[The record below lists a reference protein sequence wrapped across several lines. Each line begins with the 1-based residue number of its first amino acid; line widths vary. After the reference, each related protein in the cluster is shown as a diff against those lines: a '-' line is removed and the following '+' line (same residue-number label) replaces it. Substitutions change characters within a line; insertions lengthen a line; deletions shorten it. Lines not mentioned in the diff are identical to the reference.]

1 MRIILAVLLLFSMN
15 QTLFAAT
22 VECSDESVPFYVL
35 WFSSDTVE
43 CEDPSL
49 DVADVQTVISDQPID
64 ADENQSLSS
73 TISEDTQTDDS
84 MTADA
89 GLQNVQETDV
99 DEELSISNSEESDP
113 KLLSLEDQIS
123 TLSEDISLLKA
134 DKGRVNDLVE
144 ETARELSELRTEIRR
159 IDQKQDQN
167 IAAEKDARTSEL
179 NGLKDQISSL
189 KSEIDSAR
197 RIFDESNSAL
207 EQALTKKIDDVN
219 GQLKLLIED
228 TQDAHTNKSA
238 ALETEISDLN
248 KNQLALVIGLS
259 VIILTFFIALFFTR
273 KQSTKNVS
281 ELKQHYEDLRLQLNS
296 DLTEVDQHVVALCE
310 ELSSRIV
317 GAMEG
322 SKVQELDHS
331 LVIKVADELVRIEK
345 NLSRMDQKTK
355 GLKQLKASVGRIKDN
370 VLAHGYE
377 IVDMLGMKYNEGM
390 KVQANFI
397 EDGSLDEG
405 TELISKVIKP
415 QINFK
420 GAMIQSAQ
428 VEVSQ
433 GI

>member
-22 VECSDESVPFYVL
+22 VECSDESVPFYVR

-84 MTADA
+84 MTADV